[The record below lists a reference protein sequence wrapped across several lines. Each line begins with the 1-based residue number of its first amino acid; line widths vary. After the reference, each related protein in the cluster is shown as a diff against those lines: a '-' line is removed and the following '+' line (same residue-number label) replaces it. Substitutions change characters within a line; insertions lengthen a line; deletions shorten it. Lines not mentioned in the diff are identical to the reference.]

1 MSRVVG
7 NRVAVQRA
15 AQMRRQSGDV
25 ARQNV
30 MRQQMMRN
38 QQLLLLTRPTP
49 PEEGQAVEHDVT
61 SLGLEVSQTYTLKE
75 ALLPGGIYQ
84 FELLDA
90 EGKVHCV
97 GVGDREDAALQIA
110 IWLADGADPD
120 DLPDYT

>member
-1 MSRVVG
+1 
-7 NRVAVQRA
+7 
-15 AQMRRQSGDV
+15 MRE
-25 ARQNV
+25 
-30 MRQQMMRN
+30 QMMRT

-49 PEEGQAVEHDVT
+49 PKEGQTVEHDVT

-75 ALLPGGIYQ
+75 ALPPGGVSQ

-97 GVGDREDAALQIA
+97 GVGDREDAALEIA
-110 IWLADGADPD
+110 VWLAEREDPN

>member
-1 MSRVVG
+1 MSRIVQ
-7 NRVAVQRA
+7 NSVALHHA
-15 AQMRRQSGDV
+15 MQMAHQSGDV
-25 ARQNV
+25 ARQN
-30 MRQQMMRN
+30 MRQQQMRN

-49 PEEGQAVEHDVT
+49 PEEGQTVEHDVT